1 MHPEKMRMKKI
12 LLIDDEE
19 DFRYFV
25 KKNLEAKGNF
35 EVEVYSDDID
45 IIKEVRRLRP
55 NLILLDIKMPKRDG
69 SDIALELKRH
79 KDTQEIPL
87 VFLTAL
93 VSEEETQ
100 KKGNSIG
107 GEYFIAKPVRM
118 SELINT
124 INRFAL

>member
-19 DFRYFV
+19 GFRYFV
-25 KKNLEAKGNF
+25 KKNIEAKGNF

-45 IIKEVRRLRP
+45 IIQEVRRMQP

-100 KKGNSIG
+100 KKGNFIG
-107 GEYFIAKPVRM
+107 GEYFIAKPVRIN
-118 SELINT
+118 ELIDT